1 MEADQGSLNKME
13 PQFLEDQLKR
23 HGFSDKSLHYH
34 KMWIVDEGQKFLSRL
49 NQYLNYD
56 MLAIVVNF
64 VDQLAHRRSES
75 DVLKEM
81 VPDEAGYRHAV
92 KVWYEKSWIR
102 SVLTELESAEY
113 KVVMTSDH
121 GSVMVNR
128 SAMVAAD
135 KHSSSGVRYKHGRNI
150 NALSLIHI

>member
-1 MEADQGSLNKME
+1 
-13 PQFLEDQLKR
+13 
-23 HGFSDKSLHYH
+23 
-34 KMWIVDEGQKFLSRL
+34 
-49 NQYLNYD
+49 
-56 MLAIVVNF
+56 
-64 VDQLAHRRSES
+64 
-75 DVLKEM
+75 M

-150 NALSLIHI
+150 NASDKSTIDIREIDKYRLPSLGHQHNYLLAKDDFYFLYPNEQKKYKQRFKGCLLYTSPSPRDRQKCRMPSSA